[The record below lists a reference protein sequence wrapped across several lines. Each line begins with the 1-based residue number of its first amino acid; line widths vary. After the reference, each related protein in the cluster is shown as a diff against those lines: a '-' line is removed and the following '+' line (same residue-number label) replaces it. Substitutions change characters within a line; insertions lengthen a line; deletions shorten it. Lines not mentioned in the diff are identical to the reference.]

1 MEIKENHPLKMYN
14 TFGVDA
20 YARYFADIKS
30 DDQIIEVINSE
41 YYKHLPK
48 LILNGGSNILFTKDF
63 DGLVLK
69 ISTGG
74 IQIIEDNSN
83 HVLIKASAGVDWD
96 EFVTYCVENDWAGLE
111 NLSMIPGNVG
121 AAPIQNIGAYSVEQK
136 DCFHKLEAIELST
149 GRKSVFARNACCFGY
164 RDSIFKKDLKGKYII
179 SSVIYKL
186 SKEPD
191 FNIKYGSIEQEL
203 KNMDV
208 KHISIKL
215 VSEAV
220 RRIRASK
227 IPAPEE
233 IGNAGSFFKNPVI
246 DKSKYYKLINDNPEV
261 VAYPV
266 DKTHYKIAAGWLID
280 SLGWKGKRRGD
291 AGVWHSQALVLVNY
305 GNATGQQIF
314 ELASDI
320 KKSVLDAYDIE
331 LEMEVNVI

>member
-1 MEIKENHPLKMYN
+1 MEIKENHSLKKYN
-14 TFGVDA
+14 TFGVDVN
-20 YARYFADIKS
+20 ARYFADIKS
-30 DDQIIEVINSE
+30 DDQIIEILNSE
-41 YYKHLPK
+41 YYTRFPK

-74 IQIIEDNSN
+74 IELIEDNID
-83 HVLIKASAGVDWD
+83 HVLIKANAGVSWD

-121 AAPIQNIGAYSVEQK
+121 AAPIQNIGAYGVEQK
-136 DCFHKLEAIELST
+136 DCFHELQAIEIST
-149 GRKSVFARNACCFGY
+149 GRKSVFTRNACCFGY
-164 RDSIFKKDLKGKYII
+164 RDSIFKRDLKGQYII
-179 SSVIYKL
+179 LSVTYKL
-186 SKEPD
+186 LKQPE
-191 FNIKYGSIEQEL
+191 FNTKYGSIGQEL

-208 KHISIKL
+208 KHISIKS

-246 DKSKYYKLINDNPEV
+246 DKSKYYKLINDNPEI

-320 KKSVLDAYDIE
+320 KKSVLDAYGIE
-331 LEMEVNVI
+331 LDLEVNVI

>member
-1 MEIKENHPLKMYN
+1 MEIKENHPLKKYN
-14 TFGVDA
+14 TFGVDVV
-20 YARYFADIKS
+20 ARYFADIRG
-30 DDQIIEVINSE
+30 DDQIVEVLNSD
-41 YYKHLPK
+41 YHKRIPK

-74 IQIIEDNSN
+74 IELIEDNHD
-83 HVLIKASAGVDWD
+83 HVLIKANAGTDWD

-121 AAPIQNIGAYSVEQK
+121 AAPIQNIGAYGVEQK
-136 DCFHKLEAIELST
+136 DCFHELEAIEIAT
-149 GRKSVFARNACCFGY
+149 GRKSVFARHACCFGY
-164 RDSIFKKDLKGKYII
+164 RDSIFKRNLKGKYII
-179 SSVIYKL
+179 SSVTYKL
-186 SKEPD
+186 SKYPD
-191 FNIKYGSIEQEL
+191 FNIKYGSIGQEL

-208 KHISIKL
+208 KHISIRS
-215 VSEAV
+215 VNEAV
-220 RRIRASK
+220 RRVRASK
-227 IPAPEE
+227 IPSPEE

-246 DKSKYYKLINDNPEV
+246 DKSKYYKLTNNYPEI

-320 KKSVLDAYDIE
+320 KKSVSDAYGID